1 MLALIGYCSVG
12 FYQFEVLFLYIVL
25 EFFNWTEMLQNS
37 IDYRQFVYGEF
48 DWSKRS
54 VDSWLDG
61 WLTPRR
67 TWEIV
72 HIVVATLN
80 MGAI

>member
-12 FYQFEVLFLYIVL
+12 FYQLEVLFLYIVL

-37 IDYRQFVYGEF
+37 IDYWQFVYGEF
-48 DWSKRS
+48 DWSKGS